1 MSEPR
6 FVHLRV
12 HSDYS
17 MIDGLAKT
25 APLVK
30 KAAAL
35 GMPALAITDF
45 TNLCGLVKFYGA
57 GHGAGIKPIVGA
69 DFNVQCDLLGDE
81 LTHLTVLAAN
91 NTGYQNLTLLIS
103 KAYQRG
109 YGAAGPIID
118 RDWLIE
124 LNEGLILLS
133 GGRMGDVGRSLLR
146 GNSALVDECVAFY
159 EEHFP
164 DRYFLELIRT
174 GRPDEESY
182 LHAAVELAEARGLP
196 VVATN
201 DVRFIDSSDFDAHEI
216 RVAIHD
222 GFTLDDP
229 KRPRNYSPQQYMRSE
244 EEMCELFADIPE
256 ALANTVEIA
265 KRCNV
270 TVRLGEYFLPQ
281 FPTGDMSLSLIHILR
296 SYYLD
301 RGYARFNI
309 DSTQVSL
316 TPDKKGI
323 YVTVNITEGDQ
334 YKLSG
339 VEVSGNLAGHS
350 AEIEQLTKIE
360 PGELYNGTKVTKME
374 DDIKKLLGRY
384 GYAYPRVQS
393 MPEINDADK
402 TVKLRVNV
410 DAGNRFYVRKIR
422 FEGNDT
428 SKDAVLRREMRQMEG
443 AWLGSDL
450 VDQGKER
457 LNRLGFFETVDT
469 DTQRVPGSP
478 DQVDVVYKVKE
489 RNTGSF
495 NFGIGYGTES
505 GVSFQAG
512 VQQDNWLGTGY
523 AVGINGTKN
532 DYQTYAELSVTNPYF
547 TVDGVSLGGRLFYND
562 FQADDADLSDY
573 TNKSY
578 GTDVTLGFPINEYNS
593 LRAGLGYVHN
603 SLSNM
608 QPQVAMWRYLYSMGE
623 HPSTSDQDNSF
634 KTDDFTF
641 NYGWTYNKLD
651 RGYFPTDGSRVNL
664 TGKVTIPGSDNEY
677 YKVTLDTATYVPI
690 DDDHKWVVLGR
701 TRWGYG
707 DGLGGKEMPFYENFY
722 AGGSSTVRGFQS
734 NTIGPKAVYFPH
746 QASNYDPDYD
756 YECATQDGA
765 KDLCKSDDAVGG
777 NAMAVASLEFITP
790 TPFISDKYANSVRT
804 SFFWDMG
811 TVWDTNWDSS
821 QYSGYPDY
829 SDPSNIRMSAGI
841 ALQWMSPLGPLVFS
855 YAQPF
860 KKYDGDKAEQFQFNI
875 GKTW

>member
-1 MSEPR
+1 MAMKKLLIASLLFSSATVYGAEG
-6 FVHLRV
+6 FVVKDIHFEGLQRV
-12 HSDYS
+12 AV
-17 MIDGLAKT
+17 G
-25 APLVK
+25 
-30 KAAAL
+30 AAL
-35 GMPALAITDF
+35 LSMPVRTGDTVNDEDISNTIRALFATGNFEDVRVLRDGDTLLVQVKERPTIASITFSGNKSVKDDMLKQNLEASGVRVGESLDRTTIADIEKGLEDF
-45 TNLCGLVKFYGA
+45 YYSVGKYSASVKAVVTPLPRNRVDLKLVFQEGVSA
-57 GHGAGIKPIVGA
+57 TIQQINIVGNHA
-69 DFNVQCDLLGDE
+69 FTTNE
-81 LTHLTVLAAN
+81 
-91 NTGYQNLTLLIS
+91 LIS
-103 KAYQRG
+103 HFQLRDEVPWWNVVGDRKYQKQKL
-109 YGAAGPIID
+109 AGD
-118 RDWLIE
+118 
-124 LNEGLILLS
+124 
-133 GGRMGDVGRSLLR
+133 
-146 GNSALVDECVAFY
+146 
-159 EEHFP
+159 
-164 DRYFLELIRT
+164 LET
-174 GRPDEESY
+174 
-182 LHAAVELAEARGLP
+182 
-196 VVATN
+196 
-201 DVRFIDSSDFDAHEI
+201 
-216 RVAIHD
+216 
-222 GFTLDDP
+222 
-229 KRPRNYSPQQYMRSE
+229 
-244 EEMCELFADIPE
+244 
-256 ALANTVEIA
+256 
-265 KRCNV
+265 
-270 TVRLGEYFLPQ
+270 
-281 FPTGDMSLSLIHILR
+281 LR

-323 YVTVNITEGDQ
+323 YITVNITEGDQ

-339 VEVSGNLAGHS
+339 VQVTGNLAGHS
-350 AEIEQLTKIE
+350 AEIEELTKIE

-428 SKDAVLRREMRQMEG
+428 SKDSVLRREMRQMEG

-457 LNRLGFFETVDT
+457 LNRLGYFETVDT

-505 GVSFQAG
+505 GVSFQIG

-532 DYQTYAELSVTNPYF
+532 DYQTYSELSVTNPYF
-547 TVDGVSLGGRLFYND
+547 TVDGVSLGGRIFYND

-603 SLSNM
+603 KLSNM
-608 QPQVAMWRYLYSMGE
+608 QPQVAMDRYLESMGE
-623 HPSTSDQDNSF
+623 YGKDSF
-634 KTDDFTF
+634 VADDFTF

-677 YKVTLDTATYVPI
+677 YKLSLDTATYVPI

-707 DGLGGKEMPFYENFY
+707 DGIGGKEMPFYENFY

-734 NTIGPKAVYFPH
+734 NTIGPKAVYKKGAH
-746 QASNYDPDYD
+746 SSNDEYDD
-756 YECATQDGA
+756 YEECTESNGCQ
-765 KDLCKSDDAVGG
+765 SDDAVGG
-777 NAMAVASLEFITP
+777 NAMAVASFELITP
-790 TPFISDKYANSVRT
+790 TPFISEKYANSVRT
-804 SFFWDMG
+804 SLFWDMG
-811 TVWDTNWDSS
+811 TVWDTNWQASRYPD
-821 QYSGYPDY
+821 YPDY
-829 SDPSNIRMSAGI
+829 SDPGNIRMSAGI

>member
-1 MSEPR
+1 MAMKKLLIASLLFSSATVYGAEG
-6 FVHLRV
+6 FVVKDIHFEGLQRV
-12 HSDYS
+12 AV
-17 MIDGLAKT
+17 G
-25 APLVK
+25 
-30 KAAAL
+30 AAL
-35 GMPALAITDF
+35 LSMPVRTGDTVNDEDISNTIRALFATGNFEDVRVLRDGNTLLVQVKERPTIASITFSGNKSVKDDMLKQNLEASGVRVGESLDRTTLSDIEKGLEDF
-45 TNLCGLVKFYGA
+45 YYSVGKYSASVKAVVTPLPRNRVDLKLVFQEGVSAK
-57 GHGAGIKPIVGA
+57 IQQINIVGNHA
-69 DFNVQCDLLGDE
+69 FSTE
-81 LTHLTVLAAN
+81 E
-91 NTGYQNLTLLIS
+91 LIS
-103 KAYQRG
+103 HFQLRDEVPWWNVVGDRKYQKQKL
-109 YGAAGPIID
+109 AGD
-118 RDWLIE
+118 
-124 LNEGLILLS
+124 
-133 GGRMGDVGRSLLR
+133 
-146 GNSALVDECVAFY
+146 
-159 EEHFP
+159 
-164 DRYFLELIRT
+164 LET
-174 GRPDEESY
+174 
-182 LHAAVELAEARGLP
+182 
-196 VVATN
+196 
-201 DVRFIDSSDFDAHEI
+201 
-216 RVAIHD
+216 
-222 GFTLDDP
+222 
-229 KRPRNYSPQQYMRSE
+229 
-244 EEMCELFADIPE
+244 
-256 ALANTVEIA
+256 
-265 KRCNV
+265 
-270 TVRLGEYFLPQ
+270 
-281 FPTGDMSLSLIHILR
+281 LR

-323 YVTVNITEGDQ
+323 YITVNITEGDQ

-339 VEVSGNLAGHS
+339 VQVSGNLAGHS
-350 AEIEQLTKIE
+350 AEIEKLTKIE

-393 MPEINDADK
+393 QPEINDADK

-428 SKDAVLRREMRQMEG
+428 SKDSVLRREMRQMEG

-523 AVGINGTKN
+523 SVGINGTKN
-532 DYQTYAELSVTNPYF
+532 DYQTYSELSVTNPYF
-547 TVDGVSLGGRLFYND
+547 TVDGVSLGGRIFYND

-578 GTDVTLGFPINEYNS
+578 GTDVTLGFPINEYNT

-603 SLSNM
+603 KLSNM
-608 QPQVAMWRYLYSMGE
+608 QPQIAMDRYLESMGQ
-623 HPSTSDQDNSF
+623 SADTSSF
-634 KTDDFTF
+634 AADDFTF

-677 YKVTLDTATYVPI
+677 YKVSLDTATYVPI
-690 DDDHKWVVLGR
+690 DNDHKWVVLGR

-734 NTIGPKAVYFPH
+734 NTIGPKAVYKNGTH
-746 QASNYDPDYD
+746 TSGDDNDD
-756 YECATQDGA
+756 YEDCTQESG
-765 KDLCKSDDAVGG
+765 CKSDDAVGG

-811 TVWDTNWDSS
+811 TVWDTNWDPSS
-821 QYSGYPDY
+821 APSDVPDY
-829 SDPSNIRMSAGI
+829 SDPGNIRMSAGI

>member
-1 MSEPR
+1 MAMKKLLIASLLFSSATVYGAEG
-6 FVHLRV
+6 FVVKDIHFEGLQRV
-12 HSDYS
+12 AV
-17 MIDGLAKT
+17 G
-25 APLVK
+25 
-30 KAAAL
+30 AAL
-35 GMPALAITDF
+35 LSMPVRTGDTVNDEDISNTIRALFATGNFEDVRVLRDGDTLLVQVKERPTIASITFSGNKSVKDDMLKQNLEASGVRVGESLDRTTLSDIEKGLEDF
-45 TNLCGLVKFYGA
+45 YYSVGKYSASVKAVVTPLPRNRVDLKLVFQEGVSAK
-57 GHGAGIKPIVGA
+57 IQQINIVGNHA
-69 DFNVQCDLLGDE
+69 FSTE
-81 LTHLTVLAAN
+81 E
-91 NTGYQNLTLLIS
+91 LIS
-103 KAYQRG
+103 HFQLRDEVPWWNVVGDRKYQKQKL
-109 YGAAGPIID
+109 AGD
-118 RDWLIE
+118 
-124 LNEGLILLS
+124 
-133 GGRMGDVGRSLLR
+133 
-146 GNSALVDECVAFY
+146 
-159 EEHFP
+159 
-164 DRYFLELIRT
+164 LET
-174 GRPDEESY
+174 
-182 LHAAVELAEARGLP
+182 
-196 VVATN
+196 
-201 DVRFIDSSDFDAHEI
+201 
-216 RVAIHD
+216 
-222 GFTLDDP
+222 
-229 KRPRNYSPQQYMRSE
+229 
-244 EEMCELFADIPE
+244 
-256 ALANTVEIA
+256 
-265 KRCNV
+265 
-270 TVRLGEYFLPQ
+270 
-281 FPTGDMSLSLIHILR
+281 LR

-323 YVTVNITEGDQ
+323 YITVNITEGDQ

-339 VEVSGNLAGHS
+339 VQVSGNLAGHS
-350 AEIEQLTKIE
+350 AEIEKLTKIE

-393 MPEINDADK
+393 QPEINDADK

-428 SKDAVLRREMRQMEG
+428 SKDSVLRREMRQMEG

-457 LNRLGFFETVDT
+457 LNRLGYFETVDT

-523 AVGINGTKN
+523 SVGINGTKN
-532 DYQTYAELSVTNPYF
+532 DYQTYSELSVTNPYF
-547 TVDGVSLGGRLFYND
+547 TVDGVSLGGRIFYND

-603 SLSNM
+603 KLSNM
-608 QPQVAMWRYLYSMGE
+608 QPQVAMDRYLESMGE
-623 HPSTSDQDNSF
+623 YGKDSF
-634 KTDDFTF
+634 AADDFTF

-677 YKVTLDTATYVPI
+677 YKLSLDTATYVPI

-707 DGLGGKEMPFYENFY
+707 DGIGGKEMPFYENFY

-734 NTIGPKAVYFPH
+734 NTIGPKAVYKKGAH
-746 QASNYDPDYD
+746 TSDEYDD
-756 YECATQDGA
+756 YEECTESNGCQ
-765 KDLCKSDDAVGG
+765 SDDAVGG
-777 NAMAVASLEFITP
+777 NAMAVASFELITP
-790 TPFISDKYANSVRT
+790 TPFISEKYANSVRT
-804 SFFWDMG
+804 SLFWDMG
-811 TVWDTNWDSS
+811 TVWDTNWQASRYPD
-821 QYSGYPDY
+821 YPDY
-829 SDPSNIRMSAGI
+829 SDPGNIRMSAGI

>member
-1 MSEPR
+1 MAMKKLLIASLLFSSATVYGAEG
-6 FVHLRV
+6 FVVKDIHFEGLQRV
-12 HSDYS
+12 AV
-17 MIDGLAKT
+17 G
-25 APLVK
+25 
-30 KAAAL
+30 AAL
-35 GMPALAITDF
+35 LSMPVRTGDTVNDEDISNTIRALFATGNFEDVRVLRDGNTLLVQVKERPTIASITFSGNKSVKDDMLKQNLEASGVRVGESLDRTTLSDIEKGLEDF
-45 TNLCGLVKFYGA
+45 YYSVGKYSASVKAVVTPLPRNRVDLKLVFQEGVSAK
-57 GHGAGIKPIVGA
+57 IQQINIVGNHA
-69 DFNVQCDLLGDE
+69 FSTE
-81 LTHLTVLAAN
+81 E
-91 NTGYQNLTLLIS
+91 LIS
-103 KAYQRG
+103 HFQLRDEVPWWNVVGDRKYQKQKL
-109 YGAAGPIID
+109 AGD
-118 RDWLIE
+118 
-124 LNEGLILLS
+124 
-133 GGRMGDVGRSLLR
+133 
-146 GNSALVDECVAFY
+146 
-159 EEHFP
+159 
-164 DRYFLELIRT
+164 LET
-174 GRPDEESY
+174 
-182 LHAAVELAEARGLP
+182 
-196 VVATN
+196 
-201 DVRFIDSSDFDAHEI
+201 
-216 RVAIHD
+216 
-222 GFTLDDP
+222 
-229 KRPRNYSPQQYMRSE
+229 
-244 EEMCELFADIPE
+244 
-256 ALANTVEIA
+256 
-265 KRCNV
+265 
-270 TVRLGEYFLPQ
+270 
-281 FPTGDMSLSLIHILR
+281 LR

-323 YVTVNITEGDQ
+323 YITVNITEGDQ

-339 VEVSGNLAGHS
+339 VQVSGNLAGHS
-350 AEIEQLTKIE
+350 AEIEKLTKIE

-393 MPEINDADK
+393 QPEINDADK

-428 SKDAVLRREMRQMEG
+428 SKDSVLRREMRQMEG

-523 AVGINGTKN
+523 SVGINGTKN
-532 DYQTYAELSVTNPYF
+532 DYQTYSELSVTNPYF
-547 TVDGVSLGGRLFYND
+547 TVDGVSLGGRIFYND

-578 GTDVTLGFPINEYNS
+578 GTDVTLGFTINEYNT

-603 SLSNM
+603 KLSNM
-608 QPQVAMWRYLYSMGE
+608 QPQIAMDRYLESMGQ
-623 HPSTSDQDNSF
+623 SADTSSF
-634 KTDDFTF
+634 AADDFTF

-677 YKVTLDTATYVPI
+677 YKVSLDTATYVPI
-690 DDDHKWVVLGR
+690 DNDHKWVVLGR

-734 NTIGPKAVYFPH
+734 NTIGPKAVYKNGAH
-746 QASNYDPDYD
+746 TSWDDNDD
-756 YECATQDGA
+756 YEDCTQESG
-765 KDLCKSDDAVGG
+765 CKSDDAVGG

-790 TPFISDKYANSVRT
+790 TPFISEKYANSVRT

-811 TVWDTNWDSS
+811 TVWDTNWDPSS
-821 QYSGYPDY
+821 APSDVPDY
-829 SDPSNIRMSAGI
+829 SDPGNIRMSAGI

>member
-1 MSEPR
+1 MAMKKLLIASLLFSSATVYGAEG
-6 FVHLRV
+6 FVVKDIHFEGLQRV
-12 HSDYS
+12 AV
-17 MIDGLAKT
+17 G
-25 APLVK
+25 
-30 KAAAL
+30 AAL
-35 GMPALAITDF
+35 LSMPVRTGDTVNDEDISNTIRALFATGNFEDVRVLRDGDTLLVQVKERPTIASITFSGNKSVKEDMLKQNLEASGVRVGESLDRTTLSDIEKGLEDF
-45 TNLCGLVKFYGA
+45 YYSVGKYSASVKAVVTPLPRNRVDLKLVFQEGVSAK
-57 GHGAGIKPIVGA
+57 IQQINIVGNHA
-69 DFNVQCDLLGDE
+69 FSTDE
-81 LTHLTVLAAN
+81 LISHFQLRDEVPWWNVVGDRKYQKQKLA
-91 NTGYQNLTLLIS
+91 
-103 KAYQRG
+103 
-109 YGAAGPIID
+109 
-118 RDWLIE
+118 
-124 LNEGLILLS
+124 
-133 GGRMGDVGRSLLR
+133 GD
-146 GNSALVDECVAFY
+146 
-159 EEHFP
+159 
-164 DRYFLELIRT
+164 LET
-174 GRPDEESY
+174 
-182 LHAAVELAEARGLP
+182 
-196 VVATN
+196 
-201 DVRFIDSSDFDAHEI
+201 
-216 RVAIHD
+216 
-222 GFTLDDP
+222 
-229 KRPRNYSPQQYMRSE
+229 
-244 EEMCELFADIPE
+244 
-256 ALANTVEIA
+256 
-265 KRCNV
+265 
-270 TVRLGEYFLPQ
+270 
-281 FPTGDMSLSLIHILR
+281 LR

-323 YVTVNITEGDQ
+323 YITVNITEGDQ

-339 VEVSGNLAGHS
+339 VQVSGNLAGHS
-350 AEIEQLTKIE
+350 AEIENLTKIE
-360 PGELYNGTKVTKME
+360 PGELYNGAKVTKME
-374 DDIKKLLGRY
+374 DNIKKLLGRY

-393 MPEINDADK
+393 QPEINDADK

-428 SKDAVLRREMRQMEG
+428 SKDSVLRREMRQMEG

-457 LNRLGFFETVDT
+457 LNRLGYFETVDT

-523 AVGINGTKN
+523 SVGINGTKN
-532 DYQTYAELSVTNPYF
+532 DYQTYSELSVTNPYF
-547 TVDGVSLGGRLFYND
+547 TVDGVSLGGRIFYND
-562 FQADDADLSDY
+562 FEADDADLSDY

-593 LRAGLGYVHN
+593 LRVGLGYVHN
-603 SLSNM
+603 KLSNM
-608 QPQVAMWRYLYSMGE
+608 QPQIAMDRYLDSVG
-623 HPSTSDQDNSF
+623 HDDDSDSF
-634 KTDDFTF
+634 SADDFTF

-651 RGYFPTDGSRVNL
+651 RGYFPTQGSRVSLN
-664 TGKVTIPGSDNEY
+664 GKVTIPGSDNEY
-677 YKVTLDTATYVPI
+677 YKASLDTATYVPI

-734 NTIGPKAVYFPH
+734 NTIGPKAVYGKG
-746 QASNYDPDYD
+746 ARSDDEYDDGD
-756 YECATQDGA
+756 YEECTNEQG
-765 KDLCKSDDAVGG
+765 CKSDDAVGG

-790 TPFISDKYANSVRT
+790 TPFISEKYANSVRT

-811 TVWDTNWDSS
+811 TVWDTNWEDTADTRAI
-821 QYSGYPDY
+821 GVPDY

>member
-1 MSEPR
+1 MAMKKLLIASLLFSSATVYGAEG
-6 FVHLRV
+6 FVVKDIHFEGLQRV
-12 HSDYS
+12 AV
-17 MIDGLAKT
+17 G
-25 APLVK
+25 
-30 KAAAL
+30 AAL
-35 GMPALAITDF
+35 LSMPVRTGDTVNDEDISNTIRALFATGNFEDVRVLRDGDTLLVQVKERPTIASITFSGNKSVKDDMLKQNLEASGVRVGESLDRTTLADIEKGLEDF
-45 TNLCGLVKFYGA
+45 YYSVGKYSASVKAVVTPLPRNRVDLKLVFQEGVSAK
-57 GHGAGIKPIVGA
+57 IQQINIVGNHA
-69 DFNVQCDLLGDE
+69 FTTDE
-81 LTHLTVLAAN
+81 LISHFQLRDEVPWWNVVGDRKYQKQKLA
-91 NTGYQNLTLLIS
+91 
-103 KAYQRG
+103 
-109 YGAAGPIID
+109 
-118 RDWLIE
+118 
-124 LNEGLILLS
+124 
-133 GGRMGDVGRSLLR
+133 GD
-146 GNSALVDECVAFY
+146 
-159 EEHFP
+159 
-164 DRYFLELIRT
+164 LET
-174 GRPDEESY
+174 
-182 LHAAVELAEARGLP
+182 
-196 VVATN
+196 
-201 DVRFIDSSDFDAHEI
+201 
-216 RVAIHD
+216 
-222 GFTLDDP
+222 
-229 KRPRNYSPQQYMRSE
+229 
-244 EEMCELFADIPE
+244 
-256 ALANTVEIA
+256 
-265 KRCNV
+265 
-270 TVRLGEYFLPQ
+270 
-281 FPTGDMSLSLIHILR
+281 LR

-323 YVTVNITEGDQ
+323 YITVNITEGEQ

-339 VEVSGNLAGHS
+339 VQVSGNLAGHS
-350 AEIEQLTKIE
+350 AEIETLTKIE

-393 MPEINDADK
+393 QPEINDADK

-428 SKDAVLRREMRQMEG
+428 SKDSVLRREMRQMEG

-457 LNRLGFFETVDT
+457 LNRLGYFETVDT

-495 NFGIGYGTES
+495 NFGVGYGTES

-523 AVGINGTKN
+523 SVGINGTKN
-532 DYQTYAELSVTNPYF
+532 DYQTYTELSVTNPYF
-547 TVDGVSLGGRLFYND
+547 TVDGVSLGGRVFYND
-562 FQADDADLSDY
+562 FEANDTDLSDY

-578 GTDVTLGFPINEYNS
+578 GTDVTLGFPVNEYNT

-603 SLSNM
+603 KLSNM
-608 QPQVAMWRYLYSMGE
+608 QPQVAMDRYLESMGE
-623 HPSTSDQDNSF
+623 TNTNSF
-634 KTDDFTF
+634 AADDFTF

-651 RGYFPTDGSRVNL
+651 RGYFPTDGTRVNL
-664 TGKVTIPGSDNEY
+664 NGKVTIPGSDNEY
-677 YKVTLDTATYVPI
+677 YKVSMDTATYVPI

-701 TRWGYG
+701 TKVGYG
-707 DGLGGKEMPFYENFY
+707 DGIGSKELPFYENFY

-734 NTIGPKAVYFPH
+734 NTIGPKAVYKPG
-746 QASNYDPDYD
+746 AYAGDTDS
-756 YECATQDGA
+756 YEECTNKDGSY
-765 KDLCKSDDAVGG
+765 CKSDDAVGG

-811 TVWDTNWDSS
+811 TVWDTNWQDSA
-821 QYSGYPDY
+821 QTRAIGVPDY

>member
-1 MSEPR
+1 MAMKKLLIASLLFSSATVYGAEG
-6 FVHLRV
+6 FVVKDIHFEGLQRV
-12 HSDYS
+12 AV
-17 MIDGLAKT
+17 G
-25 APLVK
+25 
-30 KAAAL
+30 AAL
-35 GMPALAITDF
+35 LSMP
-45 TNLCGLVKFYGA
+45 
-57 GHGAGIKPIVGA
+57 
-69 DFNVQCDLLGDE
+69 
-81 LTHLTVLAAN
+81 
-91 NTGYQNLTLLIS
+91 
-103 KAYQRG
+103 
-109 YGAAGPIID
+109 
-118 RDWLIE
+118 
-124 LNEGLILLS
+124 
-133 GGRMGDVGRSLLR
+133 
-146 GNSALVDECVAFY
+146 
-159 EEHFP
+159 
-164 DRYFLELIRT
+164 
-174 GRPDEESY
+174 
-182 LHAAVELAEARGLP
+182 
-196 VVATN
+196 
-201 DVRFIDSSDFDAHEI
+201 VR
-216 RVAIHD
+216 
-222 GFTLDDP
+222 
-229 KRPRNYSPQQYMRSE
+229 
-244 EEMCELFADIPE
+244 
-256 ALANTVEIA
+256 
-265 KRCNV
+265 
-270 TVRLGEYFLPQ
+270 
-281 FPTGDMSLSLIHILR
+281 TGDMVNDEDISNTIRALFATGNFEDVRVLRDGNTLLVQVKERPTIASITFSGNKSVKDDMLKQNLEASGVRVGESLDRTTLSDIEKGLEDFYYSVGKYSASVKAVVTPLPRNRVDLKLVFQEGVSAKIQQINIVGNHAFSTEELISHFQLRDEVPWWNVVGDRKYQKQKLAGDLETLR

-323 YVTVNITEGDQ
+323 YITVNITEGDQ

-339 VEVSGNLAGHS
+339 VQVSGNLAGHS
-350 AEIEQLTKIE
+350 AEIEKLTKIE

-393 MPEINDADK
+393 QPEINDADK

-428 SKDAVLRREMRQMEG
+428 SKDSVLRREMRQMEG

-523 AVGINGTKN
+523 SVGINGTKN
-532 DYQTYAELSVTNPYF
+532 DYQTYSELSVTNPYF
-547 TVDGVSLGGRLFYND
+547 TVDGVSLGGRIFYND

-578 GTDVTLGFPINEYNS
+578 GTDVTLGFPINEYNT

-603 SLSNM
+603 KLSNM
-608 QPQVAMWRYLYSMGE
+608 QPQIAMDRYLESMGQ
-623 HPSTSDQDNSF
+623 SADTSSF
-634 KTDDFTF
+634 AADDFTF

-677 YKVTLDTATYVPI
+677 YKVSLDTATYVPI
-690 DDDHKWVVLGR
+690 DNDHKWVVLGR

-734 NTIGPKAVYFPH
+734 NTIGPKAVYKNGAH
-746 QASNYDPDYD
+746 TSWDDNDD
-756 YECATQDGA
+756 YEDCTQESG
-765 KDLCKSDDAVGG
+765 CKSDDAVGG

-790 TPFISDKYANSVRT
+790 TPFISEKYANSVRT

-811 TVWDTNWDSS
+811 TVWDTNWDPSS
-821 QYSGYPDY
+821 APSDVPDY
-829 SDPSNIRMSAGI
+829 SDPGNIRMSAGI

>member
-1 MSEPR
+1 MAMKKLLIASLLFSSATVYGAEG
-6 FVHLRV
+6 FVVKDIHFEGLQRV
-12 HSDYS
+12 AV
-17 MIDGLAKT
+17 G
-25 APLVK
+25 
-30 KAAAL
+30 AAL
-35 GMPALAITDF
+35 LSMPVRTGDTVNDEDISNTIRALFATGNFEDVRVLRDGDTLLVQVKERPTIASITFSGNKSVKDDMLKQNLEASGVRVGESLDRTTIADIEKGLEDF
-45 TNLCGLVKFYGA
+45 YYSVGKYSASVKAVVTPLPRNRVDLKLVFQEGVSA
-57 GHGAGIKPIVGA
+57 EIQQINIVGNHA
-69 DFNVQCDLLGDE
+69 FTTDE
-81 LTHLTVLAAN
+81 LISHFQLRDEVPWWNVVGDRKYQKQKLA
-91 NTGYQNLTLLIS
+91 
-103 KAYQRG
+103 
-109 YGAAGPIID
+109 
-118 RDWLIE
+118 
-124 LNEGLILLS
+124 
-133 GGRMGDVGRSLLR
+133 GD
-146 GNSALVDECVAFY
+146 
-159 EEHFP
+159 
-164 DRYFLELIRT
+164 LET
-174 GRPDEESY
+174 
-182 LHAAVELAEARGLP
+182 
-196 VVATN
+196 
-201 DVRFIDSSDFDAHEI
+201 
-216 RVAIHD
+216 
-222 GFTLDDP
+222 
-229 KRPRNYSPQQYMRSE
+229 
-244 EEMCELFADIPE
+244 
-256 ALANTVEIA
+256 
-265 KRCNV
+265 
-270 TVRLGEYFLPQ
+270 
-281 FPTGDMSLSLIHILR
+281 LR

-547 TVDGVSLGGRLFYND
+547 TVDGVSLGGRVFYND

-608 QPQVAMWRYLYSMGE
+608 QPQVAMDRYLESMGE
-623 HPSTSDQDNSF
+623 YGKDSF
-634 KTDDFTF
+634 AADDFTF

-677 YKVTLDTATYVPI
+677 YKVSLDTATYVPI

-707 DGLGGKEMPFYENFY
+707 DGIGSKEMPFYENFY

-734 NTIGPKAVYFPH
+734 NTIGPKAVYGYGAH
-746 QASNYDPDYD
+746 NNPDDNNNSD
-756 YECATQDGA
+756 YEACTDANG
-765 KDLCKSDDAVGG
+765 CKSDDAVGG

-811 TVWDTNWDSS
+811 TVWDTNWQDTESMRAA
-821 QYSGYPDY
+821 GVPDY

>member
-1 MSEPR
+1 MAMKKLLIASLLFSSATVYGAEG
-6 FVHLRV
+6 FVVKDIHFEGLQRV
-12 HSDYS
+12 AV
-17 MIDGLAKT
+17 G
-25 APLVK
+25 
-30 KAAAL
+30 AAL
-35 GMPALAITDF
+35 LSMPVRTGDTVNDEDISNTIRALFATGNFEDVRVLRDGNTLLVQVKERPTIASITFSGNKSVKDDMLKQNLEASGVRVGESLDRTTLSDIEKGLEDF
-45 TNLCGLVKFYGA
+45 YYSVGKYSASVKAVVTPLPRNRVDLKLVFQEGVSAK
-57 GHGAGIKPIVGA
+57 IQQINIVGNHA
-69 DFNVQCDLLGDE
+69 FSTE
-81 LTHLTVLAAN
+81 E
-91 NTGYQNLTLLIS
+91 LIS
-103 KAYQRG
+103 HFQLRDEVPWWNVVGDRKYQKQKL
-109 YGAAGPIID
+109 AGD
-118 RDWLIE
+118 
-124 LNEGLILLS
+124 
-133 GGRMGDVGRSLLR
+133 
-146 GNSALVDECVAFY
+146 
-159 EEHFP
+159 
-164 DRYFLELIRT
+164 LET
-174 GRPDEESY
+174 
-182 LHAAVELAEARGLP
+182 
-196 VVATN
+196 
-201 DVRFIDSSDFDAHEI
+201 
-216 RVAIHD
+216 
-222 GFTLDDP
+222 
-229 KRPRNYSPQQYMRSE
+229 
-244 EEMCELFADIPE
+244 
-256 ALANTVEIA
+256 
-265 KRCNV
+265 
-270 TVRLGEYFLPQ
+270 
-281 FPTGDMSLSLIHILR
+281 LR

-323 YVTVNITEGDQ
+323 YITVNITEGDQ

-339 VEVSGNLAGHS
+339 VQVSGNLAGHS
-350 AEIEQLTKIE
+350 AEIENLTKIE

-393 MPEINDADK
+393 QPEINDADK

-428 SKDAVLRREMRQMEG
+428 SKDSVLRREMRQMEG

-523 AVGINGTKN
+523 SVGINGTKN
-532 DYQTYAELSVTNPYF
+532 DYQTYSELSVTNPYF
-547 TVDGVSLGGRLFYND
+547 TVDGVSLGGRIFYND

-578 GTDVTLGFPINEYNS
+578 GTDVTLGFPINEYNT

-603 SLSNM
+603 KLSNM
-608 QPQVAMWRYLYSMGE
+608 QPQIAMDRYLESMGQ
-623 HPSTSDQDNSF
+623 SADTSSF
-634 KTDDFTF
+634 AADDFTF

-677 YKVTLDTATYVPI
+677 YKVSLDTATYVPI
-690 DDDHKWVVLGR
+690 DNDHKWVVLGR

-734 NTIGPKAVYFPH
+734 NTIGPKAVYKNGAH
-746 QASNYDPDYD
+746 TSWDDNDD
-756 YECATQDGA
+756 YEDCTQESG
-765 KDLCKSDDAVGG
+765 CKSDDAVGG
-777 NAMAVASLEFITP
+777 NAMAVANLEFITP
-790 TPFISDKYANSVRT
+790 TPFISEKYANSVRT

-811 TVWDTNWDSS
+811 TVWDTNWDPSS
-821 QYSGYPDY
+821 APSDVPDY
-829 SDPSNIRMSAGI
+829 SDPGNIRMSAGI

>member
-1 MSEPR
+1 MAMKKLLIASLLFSSATVYGAEG
-6 FVHLRV
+6 FVVKDIHFEGLQRV
-12 HSDYS
+12 AV
-17 MIDGLAKT
+17 G
-25 APLVK
+25 
-30 KAAAL
+30 AAL
-35 GMPALAITDF
+35 LSMPVRTGDTVNDEDISNTIRALFATGNFEDVRVLRDGDTLLVQVKERPTIASITFSGNKSVKDDMLKQNLEASGVRVGESLDRTTLSDIEKGLEDF
-45 TNLCGLVKFYGA
+45 YYSVGKYSASVKAVVTPLPRNRVDLKLVFQEGVSAK
-57 GHGAGIKPIVGA
+57 IQQINIVGNHA
-69 DFNVQCDLLGDE
+69 FSTE
-81 LTHLTVLAAN
+81 E
-91 NTGYQNLTLLIS
+91 LIS
-103 KAYQRG
+103 HFQLRDEVPWWNVVGDRKYQKQKL
-109 YGAAGPIID
+109 AGD
-118 RDWLIE
+118 
-124 LNEGLILLS
+124 
-133 GGRMGDVGRSLLR
+133 
-146 GNSALVDECVAFY
+146 
-159 EEHFP
+159 
-164 DRYFLELIRT
+164 LET
-174 GRPDEESY
+174 
-182 LHAAVELAEARGLP
+182 
-196 VVATN
+196 
-201 DVRFIDSSDFDAHEI
+201 
-216 RVAIHD
+216 
-222 GFTLDDP
+222 
-229 KRPRNYSPQQYMRSE
+229 
-244 EEMCELFADIPE
+244 
-256 ALANTVEIA
+256 
-265 KRCNV
+265 
-270 TVRLGEYFLPQ
+270 
-281 FPTGDMSLSLIHILR
+281 LR

-323 YVTVNITEGDQ
+323 YITVNITEGDQ

-339 VEVSGNLAGHS
+339 VQVSGNLAGHS
-350 AEIEQLTKIE
+350 ADIENLTKIE

-393 MPEINDADK
+393 QPEINDADK

-428 SKDAVLRREMRQMEG
+428 SKDSVLRREMRQMEG

-523 AVGINGTKN
+523 SVGINGTKN
-532 DYQTYAELSVTNPYF
+532 DYQTYSELSVTNPYF
-547 TVDGVSLGGRLFYND
+547 TVDGVSLGGRIFYND

-603 SLSNM
+603 KLSNM
-608 QPQVAMWRYLYSMGE
+608 QPQVAMDRYLESMGE
-623 HPSTSDQDNSF
+623 YGKDSF
-634 KTDDFTF
+634 AADDFTF

-677 YKVTLDTATYVPI
+677 YKLSLDTATYVPI

-707 DGLGGKEMPFYENFY
+707 DGIGGKEMPFYENFY

-734 NTIGPKAVYFPH
+734 NTIGPKAVYKKGAH
-746 QASNYDPDYD
+746 TSGDEYDD
-756 YECATQDGA
+756 YEECTENNGCQ
-765 KDLCKSDDAVGG
+765 SDDAVGG
-777 NAMAVASLEFITP
+777 NAMAVASFELITP
-790 TPFISDKYANSVRT
+790 TPFISEKYANSVRT

-811 TVWDTNWDSS
+811 TVWDTNWQASRYPD
-821 QYSGYPDY
+821 YPDY

>member
-1 MSEPR
+1 MAMKKLLIASLLFSSATVYGAEG
-6 FVHLRV
+6 FVVKDIHFEGLQRV
-12 HSDYS
+12 AV
-17 MIDGLAKT
+17 G
-25 APLVK
+25 
-30 KAAAL
+30 AAL
-35 GMPALAITDF
+35 LSMPVRTGDTVNDEDISNTIRALFATGNFEDVRVLRDGNTLLVQVKERPTIASITFSGNKSVKDDMLKQNLEASGVRVGESLDRTTLSDIEKGLEDF
-45 TNLCGLVKFYGA
+45 YYSVGKYSASVKAVVTPLPRNRVDLKLVFQEGVSAK
-57 GHGAGIKPIVGA
+57 IQQINIVGNHA
-69 DFNVQCDLLGDE
+69 FSTE
-81 LTHLTVLAAN
+81 E
-91 NTGYQNLTLLIS
+91 LIS
-103 KAYQRG
+103 HFQLRDEVPWWNVVGDRKYQKQKL
-109 YGAAGPIID
+109 AGD
-118 RDWLIE
+118 
-124 LNEGLILLS
+124 
-133 GGRMGDVGRSLLR
+133 
-146 GNSALVDECVAFY
+146 
-159 EEHFP
+159 
-164 DRYFLELIRT
+164 LET
-174 GRPDEESY
+174 
-182 LHAAVELAEARGLP
+182 
-196 VVATN
+196 
-201 DVRFIDSSDFDAHEI
+201 
-216 RVAIHD
+216 
-222 GFTLDDP
+222 
-229 KRPRNYSPQQYMRSE
+229 
-244 EEMCELFADIPE
+244 
-256 ALANTVEIA
+256 
-265 KRCNV
+265 
-270 TVRLGEYFLPQ
+270 
-281 FPTGDMSLSLIHILR
+281 LR

-323 YVTVNITEGDQ
+323 YITVNITEGDQ

-339 VEVSGNLAGHS
+339 VQVSGNLAGHS
-350 AEIEQLTKIE
+350 AEIENLTKIE

-393 MPEINDADK
+393 QPEINDADK

-428 SKDAVLRREMRQMEG
+428 SKDSVLRREMRQMEG

-523 AVGINGTKN
+523 SVGINGTKN
-532 DYQTYAELSVTNPYF
+532 DYQTYSELSVTNPYF
-547 TVDGVSLGGRLFYND
+547 TVDGVSLGGRIFYND

-578 GTDVTLGFPINEYNS
+578 GTDVTLGFPINEYNT

-603 SLSNM
+603 KLSNM
-608 QPQVAMWRYLYSMGE
+608 QPQIAMDRYLESMGQ
-623 HPSTSDQDNSF
+623 SADTSSF
-634 KTDDFTF
+634 AADDFTF

-677 YKVTLDTATYVPI
+677 YKVSLDTATYVPI
-690 DDDHKWVVLGR
+690 DNDHKWVVLGR

-734 NTIGPKAVYFPH
+734 NTIGPKAVYKNGAH
-746 QASNYDPDYD
+746 TSWDDNDD
-756 YECATQDGA
+756 YEDCTQESG
-765 KDLCKSDDAVGG
+765 CKLDDAVGG

-790 TPFISDKYANSVRT
+790 TPFISEKYANSVRT

-811 TVWDTNWDSS
+811 TVWDTNWDPSS
-821 QYSGYPDY
+821 APSDVPDY
-829 SDPSNIRMSAGI
+829 SDPGNIRMSAGI

>member
-1 MSEPR
+1 MAMKKLLIASLLFSSATVYGAEG
-6 FVHLRV
+6 FAVQDIHFEGLQRV
-12 HSDYS
+12 AV
-17 MIDGLAKT
+17 G
-25 APLVK
+25 
-30 KAAAL
+30 AAL
-35 GMPALAITDF
+35 LSMPVRTGDTVNDEDISNTIRALFATGNFEDVRVLRDGNTLLVQVKERPTIASITFSGNKSVKDDMLKQNLEASGVRVGESLDRTTLSDIEKGLEDF
-45 TNLCGLVKFYGA
+45 YYSVGKYSASVKAVVTPLPRNRVDLKLVFQEGVSAK
-57 GHGAGIKPIVGA
+57 IQQINIVGNHA
-69 DFNVQCDLLGDE
+69 FSTE
-81 LTHLTVLAAN
+81 E
-91 NTGYQNLTLLIS
+91 LIS
-103 KAYQRG
+103 HFQLRDEVPWWNVVGDRKYQKQKL
-109 YGAAGPIID
+109 AGD
-118 RDWLIE
+118 
-124 LNEGLILLS
+124 
-133 GGRMGDVGRSLLR
+133 
-146 GNSALVDECVAFY
+146 
-159 EEHFP
+159 
-164 DRYFLELIRT
+164 LET
-174 GRPDEESY
+174 
-182 LHAAVELAEARGLP
+182 
-196 VVATN
+196 
-201 DVRFIDSSDFDAHEI
+201 
-216 RVAIHD
+216 
-222 GFTLDDP
+222 
-229 KRPRNYSPQQYMRSE
+229 
-244 EEMCELFADIPE
+244 
-256 ALANTVEIA
+256 
-265 KRCNV
+265 
-270 TVRLGEYFLPQ
+270 
-281 FPTGDMSLSLIHILR
+281 LR

-323 YVTVNITEGDQ
+323 YITVNITEGDQ

-339 VEVSGNLAGHS
+339 VQVSGNLAGHS
-350 AEIEQLTKIE
+350 AEIEKLTKIE

-393 MPEINDADK
+393 QPEINDADK

-428 SKDAVLRREMRQMEG
+428 SKDSVLRREMRQMEG

-523 AVGINGTKN
+523 SVGINGTKN
-532 DYQTYAELSVTNPYF
+532 DYQTYSELSVTNPYF
-547 TVDGVSLGGRLFYND
+547 TVDGVSLGGRIFYND
-562 FQADDADLSDY
+562 FEADDADLSDY

-578 GTDVTLGFPINEYNS
+578 GTDVTLGFPINEYNT

-603 SLSNM
+603 KLSNM
-608 QPQVAMWRYLYSMGE
+608 QPQIAMDRYLESMGD
-623 HPSTSDQDNSF
+623 PDASDF
-634 KTDDFTF
+634 AADDFTF

-677 YKVTLDTATYVPI
+677 YKVSLDTATYVPI
-690 DDDHKWVVLGR
+690 DNDHKWVVLGR

-734 NTIGPKAVYFPH
+734 NTIGPKAVYKNGAH
-746 QASNYDPDYD
+746 TSWDDNDD
-756 YECATQDGA
+756 YEDCTQESG
-765 KDLCKSDDAVGG
+765 CKSDDAVGG

-790 TPFISDKYANSVRT
+790 TPFISEKYANSVRT

-811 TVWDTNWDSS
+811 TVWDTNWDPSS
-821 QYSGYPDY
+821 APSDVPDY
-829 SDPSNIRMSAGI
+829 SDPGNIRMSAGI

>member
-1 MSEPR
+1 MAMKKLLIASLLFSSATVYGAEG
-6 FVHLRV
+6 FVVKDIHFEGLQRV
-12 HSDYS
+12 AV
-17 MIDGLAKT
+17 G
-25 APLVK
+25 
-30 KAAAL
+30 AAL
-35 GMPALAITDF
+35 LSMPVRTGDTVNDEDISNTIRALFATGNFEDVRVLRDGDTLLVQVKERPTIASITFSGNKSVKDDMLKQNLEASGVRVGESLDRTTIADIEKGLEDF
-45 TNLCGLVKFYGA
+45 YYSVGKYSASVKAVVTPLPRNRVDLKLVFQEGVSA
-57 GHGAGIKPIVGA
+57 EIQQINIVGNHA
-69 DFNVQCDLLGDE
+69 FTTDE
-81 LTHLTVLAAN
+81 LISHFQLRDEVPWWNVVGDRKYQKQKLA
-91 NTGYQNLTLLIS
+91 
-103 KAYQRG
+103 
-109 YGAAGPIID
+109 
-118 RDWLIE
+118 
-124 LNEGLILLS
+124 
-133 GGRMGDVGRSLLR
+133 GD
-146 GNSALVDECVAFY
+146 
-159 EEHFP
+159 
-164 DRYFLELIRT
+164 LET
-174 GRPDEESY
+174 
-182 LHAAVELAEARGLP
+182 
-196 VVATN
+196 
-201 DVRFIDSSDFDAHEI
+201 
-216 RVAIHD
+216 
-222 GFTLDDP
+222 
-229 KRPRNYSPQQYMRSE
+229 
-244 EEMCELFADIPE
+244 
-256 ALANTVEIA
+256 
-265 KRCNV
+265 
-270 TVRLGEYFLPQ
+270 
-281 FPTGDMSLSLIHILR
+281 LR

-402 TVKLRVNV
+402 TVKLRVNA

-608 QPQVAMWRYLYSMGE
+608 QPQVAMDRYLESMGE
-623 HPSTSDQDNSF
+623 YGKDSF
-634 KTDDFTF
+634 SADDFTF

-677 YKVTLDTATYVPI
+677 YKVSLDTATYVPI

-707 DGLGGKEMPFYENFY
+707 DGIGSKEMPFYENFY

-734 NTIGPKAVYFPH
+734 NTIGPKAVYGYGAH
-746 QASNYDPDYD
+746 NNPDDNNSD
-756 YECATQDGA
+756 YEACTDANG
-765 KDLCKSDDAVGG
+765 CKSDDAVGG

-811 TVWDTNWDSS
+811 TVWDTNWQDTESMRAA
-821 QYSGYPDY
+821 GVPDY
-829 SDPSNIRMSAGI
+829 SDPGNIRMSAGI

>member
-1 MSEPR
+1 MAMKKLLIASLLFSSATVYGAEG
-6 FVHLRV
+6 FVVKDIHFEGLQRV
-12 HSDYS
+12 AV
-17 MIDGLAKT
+17 G
-25 APLVK
+25 
-30 KAAAL
+30 AAL
-35 GMPALAITDF
+35 LSMPVRTGDTVNDEDISNTIRALFATGNFEDVRVLRDGNTLLVQVKERPTIASITFSGNKSVKDDMLKQNLEASGVRVGESLDRTTLSDIEKGLEDF
-45 TNLCGLVKFYGA
+45 YYSVGKYSASVKAVVTPLPRNRVDLKLVFQEGVSAK
-57 GHGAGIKPIVGA
+57 IQQINIVGNHA
-69 DFNVQCDLLGDE
+69 FSTE
-81 LTHLTVLAAN
+81 E
-91 NTGYQNLTLLIS
+91 LIS
-103 KAYQRG
+103 HFQLRDEVPWWNVVGDRKYQKQKL
-109 YGAAGPIID
+109 AGD
-118 RDWLIE
+118 
-124 LNEGLILLS
+124 
-133 GGRMGDVGRSLLR
+133 
-146 GNSALVDECVAFY
+146 
-159 EEHFP
+159 
-164 DRYFLELIRT
+164 LET
-174 GRPDEESY
+174 
-182 LHAAVELAEARGLP
+182 
-196 VVATN
+196 
-201 DVRFIDSSDFDAHEI
+201 
-216 RVAIHD
+216 
-222 GFTLDDP
+222 
-229 KRPRNYSPQQYMRSE
+229 
-244 EEMCELFADIPE
+244 
-256 ALANTVEIA
+256 
-265 KRCNV
+265 
-270 TVRLGEYFLPQ
+270 
-281 FPTGDMSLSLIHILR
+281 LR

-323 YVTVNITEGDQ
+323 YITVNITEGDQ

-339 VEVSGNLAGHS
+339 VQVSGNLAGHS
-350 AEIEQLTKIE
+350 AEIESLTKIE

-393 MPEINDADK
+393 QPEINDADK

-428 SKDAVLRREMRQMEG
+428 SKGSVLRREMRQMEG

-457 LNRLGFFETVDT
+457 LNRLGYFETVDT
-469 DTQRVPGSP
+469 DTQRVPGRP

-523 AVGINGTKN
+523 SVGINGTKN
-532 DYQTYAELSVTNPYF
+532 DYQTYSELSVTNPYF
-547 TVDGVSLGGRLFYND
+547 TVDGVSLGGRIFYND
-562 FQADDADLSDY
+562 FEADDADLSDY

-578 GTDVTLGFPINEYNS
+578 GTDVTLGFPINEYNT

-603 SLSNM
+603 KLSNM
-608 QPQVAMWRYLYSMGE
+608 QPQIAMDRYLESMGD
-623 HPSTSDQDNSF
+623 PDASDF
-634 KTDDFTF
+634 AADDFTF

-677 YKVTLDTATYVPI
+677 YKVSLDTATYVPI
-690 DDDHKWVVLGR
+690 DNDHKWVVLGR

-734 NTIGPKAVYFPH
+734 NTIGPKAVYKNGAH
-746 QASNYDPDYD
+746 TSWDDNDD
-756 YECATQDGA
+756 YEDCTQESG
-765 KDLCKSDDAVGG
+765 CKSDDAVGG

-790 TPFISDKYANSVRT
+790 TPFISEKYANSVRT

-811 TVWDTNWDSS
+811 TVWDTNWDPSS
-821 QYSGYPDY
+821 APSDVPDY
-829 SDPSNIRMSAGI
+829 SDPGNIRMSAGI

>member
-1 MSEPR
+1 TGNFEDVRVLRDGNTLLVQVKERPTIASITFSGNKSVKDDMLKQNLEASGVRVGESLDRTTLSDIEKGLEDFYYSVGKYSASVKAVVTPLPR
-6 FVHLRV
+6 NRV
-12 HSDYS
+12 DLKLVFQEGVS
-17 MIDGLAKT
+17 AK
-25 APLVK
+25 
-30 KAAAL
+30 
-35 GMPALAITDF
+35 IQQI
-45 TNLCGLVKFYGA
+45 N
-57 GHGAGIKPIVGA
+57 IVGNHA
-69 DFNVQCDLLGDE
+69 FSTE
-81 LTHLTVLAAN
+81 E
-91 NTGYQNLTLLIS
+91 LIS
-103 KAYQRG
+103 HFQLRDEVPWWNVVGDRKYQKQKL
-109 YGAAGPIID
+109 AGD
-118 RDWLIE
+118 
-124 LNEGLILLS
+124 
-133 GGRMGDVGRSLLR
+133 
-146 GNSALVDECVAFY
+146 
-159 EEHFP
+159 
-164 DRYFLELIRT
+164 LET
-174 GRPDEESY
+174 
-182 LHAAVELAEARGLP
+182 
-196 VVATN
+196 
-201 DVRFIDSSDFDAHEI
+201 
-216 RVAIHD
+216 
-222 GFTLDDP
+222 
-229 KRPRNYSPQQYMRSE
+229 
-244 EEMCELFADIPE
+244 
-256 ALANTVEIA
+256 
-265 KRCNV
+265 
-270 TVRLGEYFLPQ
+270 
-281 FPTGDMSLSLIHILR
+281 LR

-323 YVTVNITEGDQ
+323 YITVNITEGDQ

-339 VEVSGNLAGHS
+339 VQVSGNLAGHS
-350 AEIEQLTKIE
+350 AEIESLTKIE

-393 MPEINDADK
+393 QPEINDADK

-428 SKDAVLRREMRQMEG
+428 SKDSVLRREMRQMEG

-457 LNRLGFFETVDT
+457 LNRLGYFETVDT
-469 DTQRVPGSP
+469 DTQRVPGRP

-523 AVGINGTKN
+523 SVGINGTKN
-532 DYQTYAELSVTNPYF
+532 DYQTYSELSVTNPYF
-547 TVDGVSLGGRLFYND
+547 TVDGVSLGGRIFYND
-562 FQADDADLSDY
+562 FEADDADLSDY

-578 GTDVTLGFPINEYNS
+578 GTDVTLGFPINEYNT

-603 SLSNM
+603 KLSNM
-608 QPQVAMWRYLYSMGE
+608 QPQIAMDRYLESMGD
-623 HPSTSDQDNSF
+623 PDASDF
-634 KTDDFTF
+634 AADDFTF

-677 YKVTLDTATYVPI
+677 YKVSLDTATYVPI
-690 DDDHKWVVLGR
+690 DNDHKWVVLGR

-734 NTIGPKAVYFPH
+734 NTIGPKAVYKNGAH
-746 QASNYDPDYD
+746 TSWDDNDD
-756 YECATQDGA
+756 YEDCTQESG
-765 KDLCKSDDAVGG
+765 CKSDDAVGG

-790 TPFISDKYANSVRT
+790 TPFISEKYANSVRT

-811 TVWDTNWDSS
+811 TVWDTNWDPSS
-821 QYSGYPDY
+821 APSDVPDY
-829 SDPSNIRMSAGI
+829 SDPGNIRMSAGI

>member
-1 MSEPR
+1 MAMKKLLIASLLFSSATVYGAEG
-6 FVHLRV
+6 FVVKDIHFEGLQRV
-12 HSDYS
+12 AV
-17 MIDGLAKT
+17 G
-25 APLVK
+25 
-30 KAAAL
+30 AAL
-35 GMPALAITDF
+35 LSMPVRTGDTVNDEDISNTIRALFATGNFEDVRVLRDGNTLLVQVKERPTIASITFSGNKSVKDDMLKQNLEASGVRVGESLDRTTLSDIEKGLEDF
-45 TNLCGLVKFYGA
+45 YYSVGKYSASVKAVVTPLPRNRVDLKLVFQEGVSAK
-57 GHGAGIKPIVGA
+57 IQQINIVGNHA
-69 DFNVQCDLLGDE
+69 FSTE
-81 LTHLTVLAAN
+81 E
-91 NTGYQNLTLLIS
+91 LIS
-103 KAYQRG
+103 HFQLRDEVPWWNVVGDRKYQKQKL
-109 YGAAGPIID
+109 AGD
-118 RDWLIE
+118 
-124 LNEGLILLS
+124 
-133 GGRMGDVGRSLLR
+133 
-146 GNSALVDECVAFY
+146 
-159 EEHFP
+159 
-164 DRYFLELIRT
+164 LET
-174 GRPDEESY
+174 
-182 LHAAVELAEARGLP
+182 
-196 VVATN
+196 
-201 DVRFIDSSDFDAHEI
+201 
-216 RVAIHD
+216 
-222 GFTLDDP
+222 
-229 KRPRNYSPQQYMRSE
+229 
-244 EEMCELFADIPE
+244 
-256 ALANTVEIA
+256 
-265 KRCNV
+265 
-270 TVRLGEYFLPQ
+270 
-281 FPTGDMSLSLIHILR
+281 LR

-323 YVTVNITEGDQ
+323 YITVNITEGDQ

-339 VEVSGNLAGHS
+339 VQVSGNLAGHS
-350 AEIEQLTKIE
+350 AEIESLTKIE

-393 MPEINDADK
+393 QPEINDADK

-428 SKDAVLRREMRQMEG
+428 SKDSVLRREMRQMEG

-457 LNRLGFFETVDT
+457 LNRLGYFETVDT
-469 DTQRVPGSP
+469 DTQRVPGRP

-523 AVGINGTKN
+523 SVGINGTKN
-532 DYQTYAELSVTNPYF
+532 DYQTYSELSVTNPYF
-547 TVDGVSLGGRLFYND
+547 TVDGVSLGGRIFYND
-562 FQADDADLSDY
+562 FEADDADLSDY

-578 GTDVTLGFPINEYNS
+578 GTDVTLGFPINEYNT

-603 SLSNM
+603 KLSNM
-608 QPQVAMWRYLYSMGE
+608 QPQIAMDRYLESMGV
-623 HPSTSDQDNSF
+623 PDASDF
-634 KTDDFTF
+634 AADDFTF

-677 YKVTLDTATYVPI
+677 YKVSLDTATYVPI
-690 DDDHKWVVLGR
+690 DNDHKWVVLGR

-734 NTIGPKAVYFPH
+734 NTIGPKAVYKNGAH
-746 QASNYDPDYD
+746 TSWDDNDD
-756 YECATQDGA
+756 YEDCTQESG
-765 KDLCKSDDAVGG
+765 CKSDDAVGG

-790 TPFISDKYANSVRT
+790 TPFISEKYANSVRT

-811 TVWDTNWDSS
+811 TVWDTNWDPSS
-821 QYSGYPDY
+821 APSDVPDY
-829 SDPSNIRMSAGI
+829 SDPGNIRMSAGI

>member
-1 MSEPR
+1 MAMKKLLIASLLFSSATVYGAEG
-6 FVHLRV
+6 FVVKDIHFEGLQRV
-12 HSDYS
+12 AV
-17 MIDGLAKT
+17 G
-25 APLVK
+25 
-30 KAAAL
+30 AAL
-35 GMPALAITDF
+35 LSMPVRTGDTVNDEDISNTIRALFATGNFEDVRVLRDGNTLLVQVKERPTIASITFSGNKSVKDDMLKQNLEVSGVRVGESLDRTTLSDIEKGLEDF
-45 TNLCGLVKFYGA
+45 YYSVGKYSASVKAVVTPLPRNRVDLKLVFQEGVSAK
-57 GHGAGIKPIVGA
+57 IQQINIVGNHA
-69 DFNVQCDLLGDE
+69 FSTE
-81 LTHLTVLAAN
+81 E
-91 NTGYQNLTLLIS
+91 LIS
-103 KAYQRG
+103 HFQLRDEVPWWNVVGDRKYQKQKL
-109 YGAAGPIID
+109 AGD
-118 RDWLIE
+118 
-124 LNEGLILLS
+124 
-133 GGRMGDVGRSLLR
+133 
-146 GNSALVDECVAFY
+146 
-159 EEHFP
+159 
-164 DRYFLELIRT
+164 LET
-174 GRPDEESY
+174 
-182 LHAAVELAEARGLP
+182 
-196 VVATN
+196 
-201 DVRFIDSSDFDAHEI
+201 
-216 RVAIHD
+216 
-222 GFTLDDP
+222 
-229 KRPRNYSPQQYMRSE
+229 
-244 EEMCELFADIPE
+244 
-256 ALANTVEIA
+256 
-265 KRCNV
+265 
-270 TVRLGEYFLPQ
+270 
-281 FPTGDMSLSLIHILR
+281 LR

-323 YVTVNITEGDQ
+323 YITVNITEGDQ

-339 VEVSGNLAGHS
+339 VQVSGNLAGHS
-350 AEIEQLTKIE
+350 AEIESLTKIE

-393 MPEINDADK
+393 QPEINDADK

-428 SKDAVLRREMRQMEG
+428 SKDSVLRREMRQMEG

-457 LNRLGFFETVDT
+457 LNRLGYFETVDT
-469 DTQRVPGSP
+469 DTQRVPGRP

-523 AVGINGTKN
+523 SVGINGTKN
-532 DYQTYAELSVTNPYF
+532 DYQTYSELSVTNPYF
-547 TVDGVSLGGRLFYND
+547 TVDGVSLGGRIFYND
-562 FQADDADLSDY
+562 FEADDADLSDY

-578 GTDVTLGFPINEYNS
+578 GTDVTLGFPINEYNT

-603 SLSNM
+603 KLSNM
-608 QPQVAMWRYLYSMGE
+608 QPQIAMDRYLESMGD
-623 HPSTSDQDNSF
+623 PDASDF
-634 KTDDFTF
+634 AADDFTF

-677 YKVTLDTATYVPI
+677 YKVSLDTATYVPI
-690 DDDHKWVVLGR
+690 DNDHKWVVLGR

-734 NTIGPKAVYFPH
+734 NTIGPKAVYKNGAH
-746 QASNYDPDYD
+746 TSWDDNDD
-756 YECATQDGA
+756 YEDCTQESG
-765 KDLCKSDDAVGG
+765 CKSDDAVGG

-790 TPFISDKYANSVRT
+790 TPFISEKYANSVRT

-811 TVWDTNWDSS
+811 TVWDTNWDPSS
-821 QYSGYPDY
+821 APSDVPDY
-829 SDPSNIRMSAGI
+829 SDPGNIRMSAGI

>member
-1 MSEPR
+1 MAMKKLLIASLLFSSATVYGAEG
-6 FVHLRV
+6 FVVKDIHFEGLQRV
-12 HSDYS
+12 AV
-17 MIDGLAKT
+17 G
-25 APLVK
+25 
-30 KAAAL
+30 AAL
-35 GMPALAITDF
+35 LSMPVRTGDTVNDEDISNTIRALFATGNFEDVRVLRDGNTLLVQVKERPTIASITFSGNKSVKDDMLKQNLEASGVRVGESLDRTTLSDIEKGLEDF
-45 TNLCGLVKFYGA
+45 YYSVGKYSASVKAVVTPLPRNRVDLKLVFQEGVSAK
-57 GHGAGIKPIVGA
+57 IQQINIVGNHA
-69 DFNVQCDLLGDE
+69 FSTE
-81 LTHLTVLAAN
+81 E
-91 NTGYQNLTLLIS
+91 LIS
-103 KAYQRG
+103 HFQLRDEVPWWNVVGDRKYQKQKL
-109 YGAAGPIID
+109 AGD
-118 RDWLIE
+118 
-124 LNEGLILLS
+124 
-133 GGRMGDVGRSLLR
+133 
-146 GNSALVDECVAFY
+146 
-159 EEHFP
+159 
-164 DRYFLELIRT
+164 LET
-174 GRPDEESY
+174 
-182 LHAAVELAEARGLP
+182 
-196 VVATN
+196 
-201 DVRFIDSSDFDAHEI
+201 
-216 RVAIHD
+216 
-222 GFTLDDP
+222 
-229 KRPRNYSPQQYMRSE
+229 
-244 EEMCELFADIPE
+244 
-256 ALANTVEIA
+256 
-265 KRCNV
+265 
-270 TVRLGEYFLPQ
+270 
-281 FPTGDMSLSLIHILR
+281 LR

-323 YVTVNITEGDQ
+323 YITVNITEGDQ

-339 VEVSGNLAGHS
+339 VQVSGNLAGHS
-350 AEIEQLTKIE
+350 AEIESLTKIE

-393 MPEINDADK
+393 QPEINDADK

-428 SKDAVLRREMRQMEG
+428 SKDSVLRREMRQMEG

-457 LNRLGFFETVDT
+457 LNRLGYFETVDT
-469 DTQRVPGSP
+469 DTQRVPGRP

-523 AVGINGTKN
+523 SVGINGTKN
-532 DYQTYAELSVTNPYF
+532 DYQTYSELSVTNPYF
-547 TVDGVSLGGRLFYND
+547 TVDGVSLGGRIFYND
-562 FQADDADLSDY
+562 FEADDADLSDY

-578 GTDVTLGFPINEYNS
+578 GTDVTLGFPINEYNT

-603 SLSNM
+603 KLSNM
-608 QPQVAMWRYLYSMGE
+608 QPQIAMDRYLESMGD
-623 HPSTSDQDNSF
+623 PDASDF
-634 KTDDFTF
+634 AADDFTF

-677 YKVTLDTATYVPI
+677 YKVSLDTATYVPI
-690 DDDHKWVVLGR
+690 DNDHKWVVLGR

-734 NTIGPKAVYFPH
+734 NTIGPKAVYKNGAH
-746 QASNYDPDYD
+746 TSWDDNDD
-756 YECATQDGA
+756 YEDCTQESG
-765 KDLCKSDDAVGG
+765 CKSDDAVGG
-777 NAMAVASLEFITP
+777 NSMAVASLEFITP
-790 TPFISDKYANSVRT
+790 TPFISEKYANSVRT

-811 TVWDTNWDSS
+811 TVWDTNWDPSS
-821 QYSGYPDY
+821 APSDVPDY
-829 SDPSNIRMSAGI
+829 SDPGNIRMSAGI